1 MGTPY
6 RMRSRC
12 PIPVAGL
19 LAAAFASAGCGGGA
33 AERGHAAKQTTS
45 TVDRTTAQRPQ
56 EILVER
62 YPEGDYDFR
71 GGASAA
77 ALEAAAGEFGRDAGG
92 ARVRVVGIRGV
103 AGFRVAHRAAEDRLE
118 EWRSRYLLR
127 GVYVVRYDNS
137 FGYGDSRDAILLLPT
152 RDQFEVVRAVGTS
165 GLNYDIG
172 NARVVRWLR
181 DVHRTHP
188 FVVTEAGLDYV
199 AGNFARPVR
208 DPGRLARRFF
218 RFCPDIVLQGTDTV
232 AALAEELRAS
242 QTLYCWWD

>member
-1 MGTPY
+1 
-6 RMRSRC
+6 MRCGWTACVSGVL
-12 PIPVAGL
+12 VAGL
-19 LAAAFASAGCGGGA
+19 ALVGCSDGA
-33 AERGHAAKQTTS
+33 AERGHAAKQTTA
-45 TVDRTTAQRPQ
+45 TIDRASAQRPQ

-71 GGASAA
+71 GAASGAV
-77 ALEAAAGEFGRDAGG
+77 LETAAGEFERDAGG
-92 ARVRVVGIRGV
+92 ARVPVEGIRGV

-118 EWRSRYLLR
+118 EWRNRYLLR
-127 GVYVVRYDNS
+127 GVYVVRYENS

-152 RDQFEVVRAVGTS
+152 RDQFEVVHAVGTH
-165 GLNYDIG
+165 GLNYEIG
-172 NARVVRWLR
+172 NERIVRWLR
-181 DVHRTHP
+181 ELHRTHP

-199 AGNFARPVR
+199 AGNFAQPVR

-218 RFCPDIVLQGTDTV
+218 RFCPDIVWQGTDTV